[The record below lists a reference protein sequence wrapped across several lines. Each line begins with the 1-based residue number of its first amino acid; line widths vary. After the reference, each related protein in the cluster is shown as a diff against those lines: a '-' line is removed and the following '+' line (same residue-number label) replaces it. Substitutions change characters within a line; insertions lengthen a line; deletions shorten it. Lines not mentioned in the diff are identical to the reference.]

1 MTMDNGSRPVM
12 SDVTSADVRSFLS
25 SWPLMALTRSAREV
39 SGDDE
44 IGAGGAAAEVGG
56 CC

>member
-25 SWPLMALTRSAREV
+25 SWPLMALTRSARDV

-44 IGAGGAAAEVGG
+44 TGGAAAEVGG